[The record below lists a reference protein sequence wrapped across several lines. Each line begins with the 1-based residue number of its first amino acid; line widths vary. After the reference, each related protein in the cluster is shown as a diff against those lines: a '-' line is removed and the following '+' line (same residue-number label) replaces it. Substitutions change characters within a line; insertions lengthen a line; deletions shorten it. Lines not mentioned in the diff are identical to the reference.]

1 MYNPNILLSYVL
13 VIFNS
18 EQKTTNEYGIV
29 MFVAPN
35 VTSTSFYLIE
45 ASKSGYLPASSS
57 VEIIDLEDS
66 NGVASTKLEICI
78 EPSIIENEAF
88 RVTVRDDLGNLIAGV
103 QVTFKGTSLET
114 DFKGEVT
121 FSAPDVGWD
130 EIHKIRATKSG
141 YNSASAE
148 ITIKNVE
155 GFQYWYLIIVVIAI
169 SIIGI
174 VAYFRY
180 GWVF

>member
-1 MYNPNILLSYVL
+1 M
-13 VIFNS
+13 
-18 EQKTTNEYGIV
+18 
-29 MFVAPN
+29 
-35 VTSTSFYLIE
+35 
-45 ASKSGYLPASSS
+45 
-57 VEIIDLEDS
+57 
-66 NGVASTKLEICI
+66 
-78 EPSIIENEAF
+78 
-88 RVTVRDDLGNLIAGV
+88 

-121 FSAPDVGWD
+121 FSAPDVAWD
-130 EIHKIRATKSG
+130 EIHNIRATKSG
-141 YNSASAE
+141 YSSASAE